1 MRYMLSVLQ
10 ANLALLDGP
19 KSLIMRWAEFML
31 ARLMSYVSWPV
42 ETLKFDDLLALYQ
55 QREQRDACAPRY
67 TLQIEDNGSSKT
79 LTQVTVSATG
89 GSGSCWV
96 PLMTPSGA
104 QLEGTGIA
112 AGPVSSAGVS
122 SSLLQLTAP
131 GGTQQVTA
139 TALPW

>member
-1 MRYMLSVLQ
+1 MQ

-19 KSLIMRWAEFML
+19 KSLIMRWAEYML
-31 ARLMSYVSWPV
+31 TKLMSYVSWPV

-55 QREQRDACAPRY
+55 AREQRDACAPRY
-67 TLQIEDNGSSKT
+67 TLQIEDNGSSKA

-89 GSGSCWV
+89 SSNTCWA
-96 PLMTPSGA
+96 PIMTPSSA

-112 AGPVSSAGVS
+112 AGPVSGAGVS

-131 GGTQQVTA
+131 SGTRQVTA
-139 TALPW
+139 TALAW